1 MSPSSRPPPLRCV
14 SPHCVTR
21 SSCCVLC
28 AVCPFR
34 HAKPYTA
41 YNMTMVTITPDG
53 ARSDPTAM
61 AFDWSTLPKDYQG
74 VVSRPSVTPADY
86 AKHYGLDTASSAM
99 DKSAPGAAAATQS
112 VAEFYFQFMNVD
124 DLMKYQKM

>member
-1 MSPSSRPPPLRCV
+1 MSPSSRPPPLALYVTPLCYSLLMLCV
-14 SPHCVTR
+14 S
-21 SSCCVLC
+21 
-28 AVCPFR
+28 FR